1 MEMQSYQHG
10 VPSWVDLGTPDLAA
24 ATAFYSGL
32 FGWNVLAGPPES
44 GGYAIAEL
52 RGKPVAGLGPQMNP
66 GPPVW
71 ATYVNVDNADA
82 VMAGVEAAGG
92 HIIMPPMDVMDVGR
106 MAILADPLG
115 AVISVWQPGNHPGA
129 GLVNE
134 QGTYG
139 WSELITT
146 DVERSKAF
154 YASVFGWGA
163 RTSGDDPQTAY
174 TEWQVDGRSVGG
186 MMLKPPMMPA
196 EVPPHWDVYF
206 IVPDAD
212 AAVDRV
218 RELGGS
224 LMFGPMDIEPGR
236 FAAVADP
243 TGAIFNV
250 MALKP
255 QLANA

>member
-32 FGWNVLAGPPES
+32 FGWNVLTGPPES

-71 ATYVNVDNADA
+71 ATYVNVDSADA
-82 VMAGVEAAGG
+82 VMGLVEPAGG

-115 AVISVWQPGNHPGA
+115 AVISVWQAGNHPGA

-134 QGTYG
+134 PGTYG

-146 DVERSKAF
+146 DIERSKSF

-186 MMLKPPMMPA
+186 MMLKQPTMPA
-196 EVPPHWDVYF
+196 EMPPNWGVYF
-206 IVPDAD
+206 VVPDAD
-212 AAVDRV
+212 AAVEQV
-218 RELGGS
+218 RGLGGQVF
-224 LMFGPMDIEPGR
+224 MGPMDIEPGR
-236 FAAVADP
+236 FAVVCDP

-255 QLANA
+255 ELANA